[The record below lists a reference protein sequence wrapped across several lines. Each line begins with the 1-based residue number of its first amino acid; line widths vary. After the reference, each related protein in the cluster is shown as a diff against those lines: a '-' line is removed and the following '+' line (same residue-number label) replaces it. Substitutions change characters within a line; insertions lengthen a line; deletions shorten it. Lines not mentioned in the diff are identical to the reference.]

1 MKKIIKKI
9 SLLAVLLFAVVGFS
23 GCGST
28 NDNYSSSSSEDSTV
42 NNENTPK
49 AKVEVV
55 THSVKSTTYG
65 SKHIVGEVINNG
77 EKEASFVKVTATLYD
92 KNETVVDTNYTYAG
106 DTSSTALQSQMK
118 VPFKIIIDSDFDH
131 YKLDITW
138 N

>member
-1 MKKIIKKI
+1 M
-9 SLLAVLLFAVVGFS
+9 SLLAVLLLIIVGFS

-28 NDNYSSSSSEDSTV
+28 NDNYSSTSSENSTV
-42 NNENTPK
+42 NSENTPK

-55 THSVKSTTYG
+55 THSVQSTDFG
-65 SKHIVGEVINNG
+65 SKYIVGEVINNG

-92 KNETVVDTNYTYAG
+92 KEGAVVGTEFTYAG
-106 DTSSTALQSQMK
+106 DTSSTALQPQMK
-118 VPFKIIIDSDFDH
+118 VPFKIYVDSTFDN